1 MSVQIKSTFFDP
13 KVKVWHAIRTT
24 LLLCLLLVCG
34 QVSAQTTAKGTVIDA
49 TGEPV
54 IGATVV
60 EKGDPKNATVTD
72 FDGNFTLKLQ
82 KGKVVVI
89 SYIGMVSQEVTA
101 GPSMKITLQDDNA
114 ALEEVV
120 VVGYTSKARKDLT
133 GSVGSISGAKLAV
146 VPVSSAA
153 EALTGKIAGVQVTT
167 TDGQPGADINI
178 RVRGATSVTQSN
190 DPLYIVDG
198 FQVPNINDIPPT
210 DIASIDVLKDAS
222 LTAIYGAK
230 GGNGVVI
237 VTTKSAQAGK
247 VQVSFNGRLSVSSLA
262 RSLDLMNTGQ
272 FVDLMYDRA
281 SSNGGG
287 ARDSWQKAFRG
298 DFGNP
303 KDNALYYNKV
313 TNDWQDEVLGNHPM
327 SYSSNVTVG
336 GGSETTR
343 FNLSLTQSED
353 VGIILGSGVRR
364 TNINFKLNTKITKN
378 LEFTYN
384 PKLSYRRDQGAGGA
398 NVGSGGLVD
407 RVLRY
412 QPTAGLR
419 SWGSYGI
426 METAADA
433 ERFNLTNP
441 VSDINTN
448 TQKRHAYTMSQ
459 QFALQ
464 WTPIKGLRLRT
475 EGNYNI
481 SFRDTERYWGW
492 LTSTAQSA
500 VHQQK
505 PVAAL
510 TKRTVESYTW
520 TNTASYDMSI
530 KDMHNL
536 SFLLGQEIYH
546 TQYKESKQTAH
557 LFDQGIDA
565 ETAINNMALGEPYAQ
580 DTYTLRS
587 TPNRTASFFGQVS
600 YNFDH
605 KYLISATFRA
615 DGSSKFAPGKQWGYF
630 PSVSGAWVINKEK
643 FMKDVKW
650 VDQLKLR
657 AAFGLAG
664 NNNINDDMWRF
675 LYATNNAGGPEFAS
689 TTTANGELYYATPG
703 NYPNKDI
710 KWETTITRNVALD
723 ISLFGGRL
731 NITPEFYWNTTRDL
745 LYSSP
750 IPSVSGYSKQMQNIG
765 KVQNNGWELT
775 VNGDILRGKDYVLS
789 GNFTLGH
796 NKMTIKALNATDTR
810 IYNYAGAWKSSD
822 QNDYLLEV
830 GGELGL
836 MYGYVYDGLYTWD
849 EFLYPTT
856 STYAAQPKGKG
867 VVNGILVGGTITDG
881 YEGNSGNGVLASSHS
896 GYSTMPGK
904 IKIKDLN
911 GDGQIDVNDK
921 TVIGRTTPK
930 WQGGFGLSGQWKDFD
945 FVANFTYML
954 DFDVYNATAYALSS
968 MSSSQ
973 NSFTNVYSKF
983 NDGRWRYSAPDGFT
997 DLSGHNITGESLYKN
1012 GNLDGMPGLYKTLN
1026 ANASTWNPGDLVT
1039 NIMLD
1044 SFVEDGS
1051 FIRCS
1056 DVTLGYTL
1064 PKSISSKI
1072 YLNKVRAYVSVS
1084 NLFILTKYSGYDP
1097 EVDVQSGLTPSMDYN
1112 RYPRARQ
1119 FSFGVN
1125 VTF

>member
-1 MSVQIKSTFFDP
+1 MKDAM
-13 KVKVWHAIRTT
+13 KVLCKV
-24 LLLCLLLVCG
+24 CLLVAFFLTPLSALAQAQISG
-34 QVSAQTTAKGTVIDA
+34 QVVDA
-49 TGEPV
+49 TGETV
-54 IGATVV
+54 IGATIV
-60 EKGDPKNATVTD
+60 EKGNPKNAAVTD
-72 FDGNFTLKLQ
+72 FDGNFSIKVAS
-82 KGKVVVI
+82 GKILVI
-89 SYIGMVSQEVTA
+89 SYVGMKTQEVPAAA
-101 GPSMKITLQDDNA
+101 GMKVVMEDDNA
-114 ALEEVV
+114 SLDEVV
-120 VVGYTSKARKDLT
+120 VVGYTSRARKDLT
-133 GSVGSISGAKLAV
+133 GSVGSVSGAKLAI

-190 DPLYIVDG
+190 EPLYIVDG
-198 FQVPNINDIPPT
+198 FQAPNINDIPPS

-247 VQVSFNGRLSVSSLA
+247 VQVSFNGRLSVSSLS
-262 RSLDLMNTGQ
+262 RSLDIMNTGQ

-303 KDNALYYNKV
+303 KDNSIYYYKT
-313 TNDWQDEVLGNHPM
+313 TNDWQDEVLGNNPT
-327 SYSSNVTVG
+327 SYQANVTVG
-336 GGSETTR
+336 GGNETTR

-364 TNINFKLNTKITKN
+364 TNVNFKLNTKITKN
-378 LEFTYN
+378 LELTYN
-384 PKLSYRRDQGAGGA
+384 PKLTYRRDEGAGGA

-419 SWGSYGI
+419 SWGNYSI
-426 METAADA
+426 MESAADA

-441 VSDINTN
+441 VTDINTN
-448 TQKRHAYTMSQ
+448 TQKKHSYSISQ
-459 QFALQ
+459 QFALK
-464 WTPIKGLRLRT
+464 WTPISGLVLRS

-481 SFRDTERYWGW
+481 SFRNTQRYWGW
-492 LTSTAQSA
+492 LTQEGQKA

-505 PVAAL
+505 PVARL
-510 TKRTVESYTW
+510 TDRTVESYTW
-520 TNTASYDMSI
+520 TNTASYDTSI
-530 KDMHNL
+530 KDVHNL

-546 TQYKESKQTAH
+546 TQYKESQQAAH
-557 LFDQGIDA
+557 LFDIGIDA
-565 ETAINNMALGEPYAQ
+565 NTAINNMALGQPYAA

-587 TPNRTASFFGQVS
+587 TANRTASFFGQAS
-600 YNFDH
+600 YNYNH
-605 KYLISATFRA
+605 KYLLSATLRA
-615 DGSSKFAPGKQWGYF
+615 DGSSKFAPGNQWGYF
-630 PSVSGAWVINKEK
+630 PSISGAWVLNQEK
-643 FMKDVKW
+643 FLSDIKW
-650 VDQLKLR
+650 IDQLKIR
-657 AAFGLAG
+657 ASYGLAG
-664 NNNINDDMWRF
+664 NNNINDDLWRF
-675 LYATNNAGGPEFAS
+675 LYTSSNSGGPEFAS
-689 TTTANGELYYATPG
+689 TTTANGELYYTVPSD
-703 NYPNKDI
+703 YPNKDI
-710 KWETTITRNVALD
+710 KWETTITRNIAAD
-723 ISLFGGRL
+723 ISLWGGRL
-731 NITPEFYWNTTRDL
+731 SITPEFYWNTTRDL
-745 LYSSP
+745 LYRSY
-750 IPSVSGYSKQMQNIG
+750 IPGVSGYSRQMQNIG

-775 VNGDILRGKDYVLS
+775 LNADLLRGKDYVLS
-789 GNFTLGH
+789 ANLTLGH
-796 NKMTIKALNATDTR
+796 NKMTIKQLNRDDNR
-810 IYNYAGAWKSSD
+810 IFNNASAWKSSD
-822 QNDYLLEV
+822 QNDYMLEV

-856 STYAAQPKGKG
+856 STYAANPKGKG
-867 VVNGILVGGTITDG
+867 VVNGILVGGTVTDG
-881 YEGNSGNGVLASSHS
+881 YEGNSGNGVLGNSHS

-911 GDGQIDVNDK
+911 GDGQIDINDK

-930 WQGGFGLSGQWKDFD
+930 WQGGFGISGQWKDFD

-968 MSSSQ
+968 TSSNQ
-973 NSFTNVYSKF
+973 NTFTNVYSKF
-983 NDGRWRYSAPDGFT
+983 TDSRWRYSAPEGYT

-1012 GNLDGMPGLYKTLN
+1012 GNLDGMPGLYKDMN
-1026 ANASTWNPGDLVT
+1026 ANVNMWNPGDLVT

-1044 SFVEDGS
+1044 AFVEDGS

-1056 DVTLGYTL
+1056 DVTIGYTL
-1064 PKSISSKI
+1064 PKSIIKKI
-1072 YLNKVRAYVSVS
+1072 YLNKVRAYISAS
-1084 NLFILTKYSGYDP
+1084 NLFILTNYSGYDP

-1112 RYPRARQ
+1112 RYPRART
-1119 FSFGVN
+1119 FSFGLN

>member
-1 MSVQIKSTFFDP
+1 MSVQIKSIF
-13 KVKVWHAIRTT
+13 RTT
-24 LLLCLLLVCG
+24 LLMCLLLVCG

-49 TGEPV
+49 TGEAV

-101 GPSMKITLQDDNA
+101 GPNMKITMQDDNA
-114 ALEEVV
+114 VLEEVV
-120 VVGYTSKARKDLT
+120 KIGYTSKARKDLT
-133 GSVGSISGAKLAV
+133 GSVGSVSGAKLAI

-153 EALTGKIAGVQVTT
+153 EAMAGKIAGVQITT

-190 DPLYIVDG
+190 EPLYIVDG
-198 FQVPNINDIPPT
+198 FQVANINDIPPS

-230 GGNGVVI
+230 GGNGVVV

-247 VQVSFNGRLSVSSLA
+247 IQVTFNGRLSVSSLA
-262 RSLDLMNTGQ
+262 RSMDLMDTGQ

-281 SSNGGG
+281 AANGTRSSW
-287 ARDSWQKAFRG
+287 AKAFRG

-303 KDNALYYNKV
+303 RDNDLYYQLA
-313 TNDWQDEVLGNHPM
+313 TNDWQDEVLGNHPW
-327 SYSSNVTVG
+327 SYQANVTVG
-336 GGSETTR
+336 GGNESTK

-353 VGIILGSGVRR
+353 KGIILGSGVRR

-378 LEFTYN
+378 LDFTYN
-384 PKLSYRRDQGAGGA
+384 PKLTYRRDEGAGGA
-398 NVGSGGLVD
+398 NIGSGGLVD
-407 RVLRY
+407 RVLRF
-412 QPTAGLR
+412 QPTSGLR
-419 SWGSYGI
+419 GWGSYNV
-426 METAADA
+426 MENAADA

-441 VSDINTN
+441 VTDIGTN
-448 TQKRHAYTMSQ
+448 TQKRHNYAISQ
-459 QFALQ
+459 QFSLK
-464 WTPIKGLRLRT
+464 WNPISGLVLRS

-481 SFRDTERYWGW
+481 SFRDVQRYWGW
-492 LTSTAQSA
+492 LTTEGQKA
-500 VHQQK
+500 VHQQL
-505 PVAAL
+505 PVARM
-510 TKRTVESYTW
+510 TKRTTESYTW
-520 TNTASYDMSI
+520 TNTASYDTTV
-530 KDMHNL
+530 KDVHNL

-546 TQYKESKQTAH
+546 TQYKESQQAAH
-557 LFDQGIDA
+557 LFDKGINA
-565 ETAINNMALGEPYAQ
+565 ETAINNMALGQPYAQ
-580 DTYTLRS
+580 DTYTLTS
-587 TPNRTASFFGQVS
+587 TANRTASFFGQVS
-600 YNFDH
+600 YNYDH

-630 PSVSGAWVINKEK
+630 PSVSGAWVVNKEK
-643 FMKDVKW
+643 FLKDVKW
-650 VDQLKLR
+650 IDQLKIR

-664 NNNINDDMWRF
+664 NNNISDDLWRF
-675 LYATNNAGGPEFAS
+675 LYTTNNSGGPQFSS
-689 TTTANGELYYATPG
+689 TTSANGELYYGTPSPYG
-703 NYPNKDI
+703 NKDI
-710 KWETTITRNVALD
+710 KWETTITRNLAAD

-731 NITPEFYWNTTRDL
+731 SITPEFYWNTTRDL
-745 LYSSP
+745 LYSSV
-750 IPSVSGYSKQMQNIG
+750 IPSVSGYTRQMQNIG

-789 GNFTLGH
+789 ANFTLGH
-796 NKMTIKALNATDTR
+796 NKMTIKELNATDTR

-822 QNDYLLEV
+822 ENDYILEV
-830 GGELGL
+830 GNELGL

-849 EFLYPTT
+849 EF
-856 STYAAQPKGKG
+856 TYSAGDNYLATPRSKGM
-867 VVNGILVGGTITDG
+867 VNGILVGGTVTDG
-881 YEGNSGNGVLASSHS
+881 YEGNSGNGVIASSNS
-896 GYSTMPGK
+896 GYSTLPGK

-911 GDGQIDVNDK
+911 GDGQIDTNDK

-945 FVANFTYML
+945 FTANFTYMI
-954 DFDVYNATAYALSS
+954 DFDVYNATAFALSS
-968 MSSSQ
+968 TSGSQ
-973 NSFTNVYSKF
+973 NNFTNVYSKF
-983 NDGRWRYSAPDGFT
+983 ADGRWRYSNQT
-997 DLSGHNITGESLYKN
+997 TGETIYKSYY
-1012 GNLDGMPGLYKTLN
+1012 LDGQPGIYRELN
-1026 ANASTWNPGDLVT
+1026 ANANKWSPADLTT

-1044 SFVEDGS
+1044 QFVEDGS

-1064 PKSISSKI
+1064 PKSITKKLYI
-1072 YLNKVRAYVSVS
+1072 NKVRVYASAS

-1112 RYPRARQ
+1112 RYPRART
-1119 FSFGVN
+1119 FSFGLN

>member
-1 MSVQIKSTFFDP
+1 MSVKIKSIF
-13 KVKVWHAIRTT
+13 RTT

-34 QVSAQTTAKGTVIDA
+34 QVSAQTTAKGTVTDA

-60 EKGDPKNATVTD
+60 EKGNAKNAAVTD

-82 KGKVVVI
+82 NSKTIVI
-89 SYIGMVSQEVTA
+89 SYIGMVTQEVTA
-101 GPSMKITLQDDNA
+101 TGGDLKITLQDDNA

-133 GSVGSISGAKLAV
+133 GSVGSVSGAKLAI

-190 DPLYIVDG
+190 DPLFIVDG
-198 FQVPNINDIPPT
+198 FQVANINDIPPS

-237 VTTKSAQAGK
+237 VTTKSAKEGK
-247 VQVSFNGRLSVSSLA
+247 VQVTFNGRLSVSSLT
-262 RSLDLMNTGQ
+262 RSLDIMNTGQ

-303 KDNALYYNKV
+303 KDNALYYYQA

-327 SYSSNVTVG
+327 SYQANVSIG
-336 GGSETTR
+336 GGNETTR

-353 VGIILGSGVRR
+353 LGIILGSGVRR
-364 TNINFKLNTKITKN
+364 TNVNLKLNTKITKN
-378 LEFTYN
+378 LDFTYN
-384 PKLSYRRDQGAGGA
+384 PKFTFRRDEGAGGA

-419 SWGSYGI
+419 SWGSYSI
-426 METAADA
+426 MEVASDA

-441 VSDINTN
+441 VTDIATN
-448 TQKRHAYTMSQ
+448 TQKKHSYHMSQ
-459 QFALQ
+459 QFSLK
-464 WTPIKGLRLRT
+464 WNPIKNLILRS

-481 SFRDTERYWGW
+481 SFRDTQRYWGW
-492 LTSTAQSA
+492 LTSTGQSA
-500 VHQQK
+500 VHQQM
-505 PVAAL
+505 PVARL
-510 TKRTVESYTW
+510 TNRTTESYTW
-520 TNTASYDMSI
+520 TNTASYDMTI

-546 TQYKESKQTAH
+546 TQYKENQQGAH
-557 LFDQGIDA
+557 LFDKGIDA
-565 ETAINNMALGEPYAQ
+565 ETAINNMSLGQPYAQ

-587 TPNRTASFFGQVS
+587 TANRTASFFGQVS

-605 KYLISATFRA
+605 KYLLSATFRA
-615 DGSSKFAPGKQWGYF
+615 DGSSKFAPGNQWGYF
-630 PSVSGAWVINKEK
+630 PSVSGAWVVNREK
-643 FMKDVKW
+643 FLKDVKW
-650 VDQLKLR
+650 LDQLKIR

-664 NNNINDDMWRF
+664 NNNINDDLWRF
-675 LYATNNAGGPEFAS
+675 LYTSNSSGGPEFAS
-689 TTTANGELYYATPG
+689 TTASNGELYYSTPS

-710 KWETTITRNVALD
+710 KWETTITRNIAAD
-723 ISLFGGRL
+723 ISMFGGRL
-731 NITPEFYWNTTRDL
+731 TITPEFYWNTTRDL

-750 IPSVSGYSKQMQNIG
+750 IPGVSGYSKQMQNIG
-765 KVQNNGWELT
+765 KVANNGWEIT
-775 VNGDILRGKDYVLS
+775 VNGDVLRGKDFVLS
-789 GNFTLGH
+789 ANFTLGH
-796 NKMTIKALNATDTR
+796 NKMTIKELNATDTR

-822 QNDYLLEV
+822 ENDYLLEV

-849 EFLYPTT
+849 EFTYPTT
-856 STYAAQPKGKG
+856 STYAATPKGKG
-867 VVNGILVGGTITDG
+867 IVNGIIVGGTITDG
-881 YEGNSGNGVLASSHS
+881 YEGNSGNGVLGSSHS
-896 GYSTMPGK
+896 SYSTMPGK
-904 IKIKDLN
+904 IRLKDLN
-911 GDGQIDVNDK
+911 GDGQIDKNDK

-930 WQGGFGLSGQWKDFD
+930 WQGGFGVSGQWKDFD
-945 FVANFTYML
+945 FAANFTYML

-968 MSSSQ
+968 TSSSQ
-973 NSFTNVYSKF
+973 NNFTNVYSKF
-983 NDGRWRYSAPDGFT
+983 ANTRWRYAAPEGFT
-997 DLSGHNITGESLYKN
+997 DVDGHNITGESLYKN

-1026 ANASTWNPGDLVT
+1026 AKASMWNPGDLVT

-1044 SFVEDGS
+1044 AFVEDGS

-1056 DVTLGYTL
+1056 DVTIGYTL
-1064 PKSISSKI
+1064 PKSISTKLHI
-1072 YLNKVRAYVSVS
+1072 NKVRAYVSAS

-1112 RYPRARQ
+1112 RYPRART
-1119 FSFGVN
+1119 FSCGVN

>member
-1 MSVQIKSTFFDP
+1 MSVQIKSIF
-13 KVKVWHAIRTT
+13 RTT
-24 LLLCLLLVCG
+24 LLMCLLLVCG

-49 TGEPV
+49 TGEAV

-72 FDGNFTLKLQ
+72 FDGNFTLKLH

-89 SYIGMVSQEVTA
+89 SYIGMVSQEVNA
-101 GPSMKITLQDDNA
+101 GPNMKVTLQDDNA

-133 GSVGSISGAKLAV
+133 GSVGSVSGAKLAI

-153 EALTGKIAGVQVTT
+153 EAMAGKIAGVQITT

-190 DPLYIVDG
+190 EPLYIVDG
-198 FQVPNINDIPPT
+198 FQVANINDIPPS

-230 GGNGVVI
+230 GGNGVVV

-247 VQVSFNGRLSVSSLA
+247 IQVTFNGRLSVSSLA
-262 RSLDLMNTGQ
+262 RSMDLMDTGQ

-281 SSNGGG
+281 AANGTRSSW
-287 ARDSWQKAFRG
+287 AKAFRG

-303 KDNALYYNKV
+303 RDNDLYYQLT
-313 TNDWQDEVLGNHPM
+313 TNDWQDEVLGNHPW
-327 SYSSNVTVG
+327 SYQANVTVG
-336 GGSETTR
+336 GGNESTK

-353 VGIILGSGVRR
+353 KGIILGSGVRR

-378 LEFTYN
+378 LDFTYN
-384 PKLSYRRDQGAGGA
+384 PKLTYRRDEGAGGA
-398 NVGSGGLVD
+398 NIGSGGLVD
-407 RVLRY
+407 RVLRF
-412 QPTAGLR
+412 QPTSGLR
-419 SWGSYGI
+419 GWGSYNV
-426 METAADA
+426 MENAADA

-441 VSDINTN
+441 VTDIGTN
-448 TQKRHAYTMSQ
+448 TQKRHNYAISQ
-459 QFALQ
+459 QFSLK
-464 WTPIKGLRLRT
+464 WNPINGLVLRS

-481 SFRDTERYWGW
+481 SFRDVQRYWGW
-492 LTSTAQSA
+492 LTTEGQKA
-500 VHQQK
+500 VHQQL
-505 PVAAL
+505 PVARM
-510 TKRTVESYTW
+510 TKRTTESYTW
-520 TNTASYDMSI
+520 TNTASYDTSI
-530 KDMHNL
+530 KDVHNL

-546 TQYKESKQTAH
+546 TQYKESQQAAH
-557 LFDQGIDA
+557 LFDKGINA
-565 ETAINNMALGEPYAQ
+565 ETAINNMALGQPYAQ
-580 DTYTLRS
+580 DTYTLTS
-587 TPNRTASFFGQVS
+587 TANRTASFFGQVS
-600 YNFDH
+600 YNYDH

-630 PSVSGAWVINKEK
+630 PSVSGAWVVNKEK
-643 FMKDVKW
+643 FLKDVKW
-650 VDQLKLR
+650 IDQLKIR

-664 NNNINDDMWRF
+664 NNNISDDLWRF
-675 LYATNNAGGPEFAS
+675 LYTTNNSGGPQFSS
-689 TTTANGELYYATPG
+689 TTSANGELYYGTPSPYG
-703 NYPNKDI
+703 NKDI
-710 KWETTITRNVALD
+710 KWETTITRNLAAD

-731 NITPEFYWNTTRDL
+731 SITPEFYWNTTRDL
-745 LYSSP
+745 LYSSV
-750 IPSVSGYSKQMQNIG
+750 IPSVSGYTRQMQNIG

-789 GNFTLGH
+789 ANFTLGH
-796 NKMTIKALNATDTR
+796 NKMTIKELNATDTR

-822 QNDYLLEV
+822 ENDYILEV
-830 GGELGL
+830 GNELGL

-849 EFLYPTT
+849 EF
-856 STYAAQPKGKG
+856 TYSAGDNYLATPRSKGM
-867 VVNGILVGGTITDG
+867 VNGILVGGTVTDG
-881 YEGNSGNGVLASSHS
+881 YEGNSGNGVIASSNS
-896 GYSTMPGK
+896 GYSTLPGK

-911 GDGQIDVNDK
+911 GDGQIDTNDK

-945 FVANFTYML
+945 FTANFTYMI
-954 DFDVYNATAYALSS
+954 DFDVYNATAFALSS
-968 MSSSQ
+968 TSGSQ
-973 NSFTNVYSKF
+973 NNFTNVYSKF
-983 NDGRWRYSAPDGFT
+983 ADGRWRYSNQT
-997 DLSGHNITGESLYKN
+997 TGETIYKSYY
-1012 GNLDGMPGLYKTLN
+1012 LDGQPGIYRELN
-1026 ANASTWNPGDLVT
+1026 ANANKWSPADLTT

-1044 SFVEDGS
+1044 QFVEDGS

-1064 PKSISSKI
+1064 PKSITKKLYI
-1072 YLNKVRAYVSVS
+1072 NKVRVYASAS

-1112 RYPRARQ
+1112 RYPRART
-1119 FSFGVN
+1119 FSFGLN

>member
-1 MSVQIKSTFFDP
+1 MSV
-13 KVKVWHAIRTT
+13 KVKSIFRTT

-34 QVSAQTTAKGTVIDA
+34 QVSAQTTAKGTVTDA

-60 EKGDPKNATVTD
+60 EKGNAKNAAVTD

-82 KGKVVVI
+82 KSKTIVI
-89 SYIGMVSQEVTA
+89 SYIGMVTQEVNAT
-101 GPSMKITLQDDNA
+101 GGDLKITLQDDNA
-114 ALEEVV
+114 SLEEVV

-133 GSVGSISGAKLAV
+133 GSVGSVSGAKLAV

-178 RVRGATSVTQSN
+178 RVRGATSVTQSSE
-190 DPLYIVDG
+190 PLFIVDG
-198 FQVPNINDIPPT
+198 FQVPNINDIPPS

-222 LTAIYGAK
+222 LTAVYGAK

-247 VQVSFNGRLSVSSLA
+247 VQVSFNGRLSVSSLT
-262 RSLDLMNTGQ
+262 RSMKIMNTGQ

-303 KDNALYYNKV
+303 KDNILYYNQP
-313 TNDWQDEVLGNHPM
+313 TYDWQDEVLGNHPM
-327 SYSSNVTVG
+327 SYQANVTVG
-336 GGSETTR
+336 GGSESTR

-364 TNINFKLNTKITKN
+364 TNVNFKLNTKITKN

-384 PKLSYRRDQGAGGA
+384 PKLTYRRDEGAGGA

-419 SWGSYGI
+419 SWGNYSI
-426 METAADA
+426 MEDAADA

-448 TQKRHAYTMSQ
+448 TQKKHSYAISQ
-459 QFALQ
+459 QFSLK
-464 WTPIKGLRLRT
+464 WTPIKGLVLRS

-481 SFRDTERYWGW
+481 SFRDTQRYWGW
-492 LTSTAQSA
+492 LTSEGQKT
-500 VHQQK
+500 VHQQM

-510 TKRTVESYTW
+510 TNRTTESYTW

-530 KDMHNL
+530 KLHNL
-536 SFLLGQEIYH
+536 SFLLGQEIYN
-546 TQYKESKQTAH
+546 TQYKENKQTAH
-557 LFDQGIDA
+557 LFDRGIDA
-565 ETAINNMALGEPYAQ
+565 ETAINNMALGQPYAQ

-605 KYLISATFRA
+605 KYLLSATFRA
-615 DGSSKFAPGKQWGYF
+615 DGSSKFAPGNQGGYF
-630 PSVSGAWVINKEK
+630 PSISGAWVVNKEK
-643 FMKDVKW
+643 FLKDVKW
-650 VDQLKLR
+650 IDQLKIR

-664 NNNINDDMWRF
+664 NNNISDDLWRF
-675 LYATNNAGGPEFAS
+675 LYTSNNSGGPEFAS
-689 TTTANGELYYATPG
+689 TTTANGELYYSTPG

-710 KWETTITRNVALD
+710 KWETTITRNLAAD
-723 ISLFGGRL
+723 ISLFGGRIT
-731 NITPEFYWNTTRDL
+731 ITPEFYWNTTRDL
-745 LYSSP
+745 LYQSP
-750 IPSVSGYSKQMQNIG
+750 IPGVSGYSRQMQNIG
-765 KVQNNGWELT
+765 KVQNDGWELT

-789 GNFTLGH
+789 ANFTLGH

-810 IYNYAGAWKSSD
+810 IFNYAGAWKSSD

-856 STYAAQPKGKG
+856 QTYAANPKGKG
-867 VVNGILVGGTITDG
+867 LVNGILVGGTITDG
-881 YEGNSGNGVLASSHS
+881 YEGNSGNGVLGGSHS

-911 GDGQIDVNDK
+911 GDGQIDENDK

-930 WQGGFGLSGQWKDFD
+930 WQGGFGISGQWKDFD

-968 MSSSQ
+968 MSTGQ
-973 NSFTNVYSKF
+973 NNFTNVYSKF
-983 NDGRWRYSAPDGFT
+983 ADGRWRYSAPDGFT

-1012 GNLDGMPGLYKTLN
+1012 GNLDGMPGLYKDMN
-1026 ANASTWNPGDLVT
+1026 ANAKMWNPADLVT

-1044 SFVEDGS
+1044 AFVEDGS

-1056 DVTLGYTL
+1056 DVTIGYTL
-1064 PKSISSKI
+1064 PKSLVKKI
-1072 YLNKVRAYVSVS
+1072 YVNKVRAYVSAS

-1112 RYPRARQ
+1112 RYPRART
-1119 FSFGVN
+1119 FSCGVN

>member
-1 MSVQIKSTFFDP
+1 MKDAM
-13 KVKVWHAIRTT
+13 KVLCKV
-24 LLLCLLLVCG
+24 CLLVAFFLTPLSALAQAQISG
-34 QVSAQTTAKGTVIDA
+34 QVVDA
-49 TGEPV
+49 TGETV
-54 IGATVV
+54 IGATIV
-60 EKGDPKNATVTD
+60 EKGNPKNAAVTD
-72 FDGNFTLKLQ
+72 FDGNFSIKVAS
-82 KGKVVVI
+82 GKILVI
-89 SYIGMVSQEVTA
+89 SYVGMKTQEVPAAT
-101 GPSMKITLQDDNA
+101 GMKVVLEDDNA
-114 ALEEVV
+114 SLDEVV
-120 VVGYTSKARKDLT
+120 VVGYTSRARKDLT
-133 GSVGSISGAKLAV
+133 GSVGSVSGAKLAV

-190 DPLYIVDG
+190 EPLYIVDG
-198 FQVPNINDIPPT
+198 FQVPNINDIPPS

-247 VQVSFNGRLSVSSLA
+247 VQVSFNGRLSVSSLS
-262 RSLDLMNTGQ
+262 RSLDIMNTGQ

-281 SSNGGG
+281 SSNGNG

-303 KDNALYYNKV
+303 KDNSIYYFKT
-313 TNDWQDEVLGNHPM
+313 TNDWQDEVLGNKPI
-327 SYSSNVTVG
+327 SYQANVTVG
-336 GGSETTR
+336 GGNETTR

-353 VGIILGSGVRR
+353 LGIILGSGVRR
-364 TNINFKLNTKITKN
+364 TNVNFKLNTKITKN

-384 PKLSYRRDQGAGGA
+384 PKLTYRRDEGAGGA

-419 SWGSYGI
+419 SWGNYSI
-426 METAADA
+426 MESAADA

-441 VSDINTN
+441 VADINTN
-448 TQKRHAYTMSQ
+448 TQKKHNYSISQ
-459 QFALQ
+459 QFALK
-464 WTPIKGLRLRT
+464 WTPISGLVLRS

-481 SFRDTERYWGW
+481 SFRNTQRYWGW
-492 LTSTAQSA
+492 LTSEGQKA

-505 PVAAL
+505 PVARL
-510 TKRTVESYTW
+510 TDRTVESYTW
-520 TNTASYDMSI
+520 TNTASYDTSI
-530 KDMHNL
+530 KDVHNL

-546 TQYKESKQTAH
+546 TQYKEIQQAAH
-557 LFDQGIDA
+557 LFDIGIDA
-565 ETAINNMALGEPYAQ
+565 NTAINNMALGQPYAA

-587 TPNRTASFFGQVS
+587 TANRTASFFGQAS
-600 YNFDH
+600 YNYNH
-605 KYLISATFRA
+605 KYLLSATLRA
-615 DGSSKFAPGKQWGYF
+615 DGSSKFAPGNQWGYF
-630 PSVSGAWVINKEK
+630 PSISGAWVLNQEK
-643 FMKDVKW
+643 FLSDVKW
-650 VDQLKLR
+650 IDQLKIR
-657 AAFGLAG
+657 ASYGLAG
-664 NNNINDDMWRF
+664 NNNINDDLWRF
-675 LYATNNAGGPEFAS
+675 LYTSSNSGGPEFAS
-689 TTTANGELYYATPG
+689 TTTANGELYYTVPSD
-703 NYPNKDI
+703 YPNKDI
-710 KWETTITRNVALD
+710 KWETTITRNLAAD

-731 NITPEFYWNTTRDL
+731 SITPEFYWNTTRDL
-745 LYSSP
+745 LYRSY
-750 IPSVSGYSKQMQNIG
+750 IPGVSGYSRQMQNIG

-775 VNGDILRGKDYVLS
+775 LNADLLRGKDYVLS
-789 GNFTLGH
+789 ANLTLGH
-796 NKMTIKALNATDTR
+796 NKMTIKQLNRDDNR
-810 IYNYAGAWKSSD
+810 IFNNASAWKSSD
-822 QNDYLLEV
+822 QNDYMLEV

-856 STYAAQPKGKG
+856 STYAANPKGKG
-867 VVNGILVGGTITDG
+867 VVNGILIGGTVTDG
-881 YEGNSGNGVLASSHS
+881 YEGNSGNGVLGNSHS

-911 GDGQIDVNDK
+911 GDGQIDINDK

-930 WQGGFGLSGQWKDFD
+930 WQGGFGISGQWKDFD

-968 MSSSQ
+968 TSSNQ
-973 NSFTNVYSKF
+973 YTFTNVYSKF
-983 NDGRWRYSAPDGFT
+983 TDNRWRYSAPDGYT

-1012 GNLDGMPGLYKTLN
+1012 GNLDGMPGLYRDMN
-1026 ANASTWNPGDLVT
+1026 ANVNMWNPGDLVT

-1044 SFVEDGS
+1044 AFVEDGS

-1056 DVTLGYTL
+1056 DVTIGYTL
-1064 PKSISSKI
+1064 PKSIIKKI
-1072 YLNKVRAYVSVS
+1072 FLNKVRAYISAS
-1084 NLFILTKYSGYDP
+1084 NLFILTNYSGYDP

-1112 RYPRARQ
+1112 RYPRART
-1119 FSFGVN
+1119 FSFGLN

>member
-1 MSVQIKSTFFDP
+1 MSVKIKSIF
-13 KVKVWHAIRTT
+13 RTT

-34 QVSAQTTAKGTVIDA
+34 QVTAQTTAKGTVTDA

-60 EKGDPKNATVTD
+60 EKGNAKNATVTD

-82 KGKVVVI
+82 QSKTMVI
-89 SYIGMVSQEVTA
+89 SYVGMVTQEVTA
-101 GPSMKITLQDDNA
+101 TGSDLKITLQDDNA
-114 ALEEVV
+114 SLEEVV

-133 GSVGSISGAKLAV
+133 GSVGSVSGAKLAV

-153 EALTGKIAGVQVTT
+153 EALAGKIAGVQITT

-190 DPLYIVDG
+190 DPLFIVDG
-198 FQVPNINDIPPT
+198 FQVANINDIPPT

-247 VQVSFNGRLSVSSLA
+247 VQVTFNGRLSTSSLA
-262 RSLDLMNTGQ
+262 RSLDIMNTGQ

-303 KDNALYYNKV
+303 KDNAIYYSMP
-313 TNDWQDEVLGNHPM
+313 TNDWQDEVLGNHPT

-336 GGSETTR
+336 GGNESTR

-364 TNINFKLNTKITKN
+364 TNVNFKLSTKITKN
-378 LEFTYN
+378 LELTYN
-384 PKLSYRRDQGAGGA
+384 PKLTYRRDEGAGGA

-419 SWGSYGI
+419 SWGNYSI
-426 METAADA
+426 MENAADA

-441 VSDINTN
+441 VSDIKTN
-448 TQKRHAYTMSQ
+448 TQKKHNYAVSQ
-459 QFALQ
+459 QFALK
-464 WTPIKGLRLRT
+464 WTPMKGLVLRS

-481 SFRDTERYWGW
+481 SFRDTQRYYGW
-492 LTSTAQSA
+492 LTSTGQSA

-505 PVAAL
+505 PVAVL
-510 TKRTVESYTW
+510 TNRTTESYTW
-520 TNTASYDMSI
+520 TNTASYDMTL
-530 KDMHNL
+530 KEVHNL
-536 SFLLGQEIYH
+536 SFLLGQEIYN
-546 TQYKESKQTAH
+546 TQYKENQQAAH
-557 LFDQGIDA
+557 LFDIGIDA
-565 ETAINNMALGEPYAQ
+565 ETALNNMALGQPYAQ
-580 DTYTLRS
+580 DTYTKRS
-587 TPNRTASFFGQVS
+587 TANRTASFFGQLS
-600 YNFDH
+600 YNLDH
-605 KYLISATFRA
+605 KYLLSATFRA
-615 DGSSKFAPGKQWGYF
+615 DGSSKFAPGNQWGYF
-630 PSVSGAWVINKEK
+630 PSISGAWVVNREK
-643 FMKDVKW
+643 FLKDVKW
-650 VDQLKLR
+650 IDQLKIR

-664 NNNINDDMWRF
+664 NNNISDDLWRF
-675 LYATNNAGGPEFAS
+675 LYTSNNSGGPEFGS
-689 TTTANGELYYATPG
+689 TTTANGELYYSTPG

-710 KWETTITRNVALD
+710 KWETTITRNIAAD
-723 ISLFGGRL
+723 ISLLGGRIT
-731 NITPEFYWNTTRDL
+731 ITPEVYWNTTRDL

-750 IPSVSGYSKQMQNIG
+750 IPGVSGYSKQMQNIG

-789 GNFTLGH
+789 ANFTLGH
-796 NKMTIKALNATDTR
+796 NKMTIKELNATDTR
-810 IYNYAGAWKSSD
+810 IFNHASAWKSSD
-822 QNDYLLEV
+822 EQDYLLEV

-836 MYGYVYDGLYTWD
+836 MYGYIYDGLYTWD
-849 EFLYPTT
+849 EFTYPTT
-856 STYAAQPKGKG
+856 STYASNPKSKG
-867 VVNGILVGGTITDG
+867 TVNGILVGGTITDG

-904 IKIKDLN
+904 IKIRDLN
-911 GDGQIDVNDK
+911 GDGQIDQNDK

-968 MSSSQ
+968 TSSSQ
-973 NSFTNVYSKF
+973 NNFTNVYSRF
-983 NDGRWRYSAPDGFT
+983 ADGRWRYSAPDGFT
-997 DLSGHNITGESLYKN
+997 DLSGHDITGESLHKN
-1012 GNLDGMPGLYKTLN
+1012 GNLDGMPGLYHDMN
-1026 ANASTWNPGDLVT
+1026 ANVNTWNPGDLVT

-1044 SFVEDGS
+1044 AFVEDGS

-1056 DVTLGYTL
+1056 DITIGYTL
-1064 PKSISSKI
+1064 PKGIVKKI
-1072 YLNKVRAYVSVS
+1072 YLNKVRAYVSAS
-1084 NLFILTKYSGYDP
+1084 NLFILTNYSGYDP

-1112 RYPRARQ
+1112 RYPRART
-1119 FSFGVN
+1119 FSFGLN

>member
-1 MSVQIKSTFFDP
+1 MV
-13 KVKVWHAIRTT
+13 
-24 LLLCLLLVCG
+24 
-34 QVSAQTTAKGTVIDA
+34 DA
-49 TGEPV
+49 TGETV
-54 IGATVV
+54 IGATIV
-60 EKGDPKNATVTD
+60 EKGNPKNAAVTD
-72 FDGNFTLKLQ
+72 FDGNFSIKVAS
-82 KGKVVVI
+82 GKILVI
-89 SYIGMVSQEVTA
+89 SYVGMKTQEVPAAT
-101 GPSMKITLQDDNA
+101 GMKVVLEDDNA
-114 ALEEVV
+114 SLDEVV
-120 VVGYTSKARKDLT
+120 VVGYTSRARKDLT
-133 GSVGSISGAKLAV
+133 GSVGSVSGAKLAV

-190 DPLYIVDG
+190 EPLYIVDG
-198 FQVPNINDIPPT
+198 FQVPNINDIPPS

-230 GGNGVVI
+230 GGNGVII

-247 VQVSFNGRLSVSSLA
+247 VQVSFNGRLSVSSLS
-262 RSLDLMNTGQ
+262 RSLDIMNTGQ

-281 SSNGGG
+281 SSNGNG

-303 KDNALYYNKV
+303 KDNSIYYYKT
-313 TNDWQDEVLGNHPM
+313 TNDWQDEVLGNKPI
-327 SYSSNVTVG
+327 SYQANVTVG
-336 GGSETTR
+336 GGNETTR
-343 FNLSLTQSED
+343 FNLSLAQSED

-364 TNINFKLNTKITKN
+364 TNVNFKLNTKITKN

-384 PKLSYRRDQGAGGA
+384 PKLTYRRDEGAGGA

-419 SWGSYGI
+419 SWGNYSI
-426 METAADA
+426 MESAADA

-441 VSDINTN
+441 VNDIMTN
-448 TQKRHAYTMSQ
+448 TQKKHSYSISQ
-459 QFALQ
+459 QFALK
-464 WTPIKGLRLRT
+464 WTPISGLVLRS

-481 SFRDTERYWGW
+481 SFRNTQRYWGW
-492 LTSTAQSA
+492 LTQEGQKA

-505 PVAAL
+505 PVARL
-510 TKRTVESYTW
+510 TDRTVESYTW
-520 TNTASYDMSI
+520 TNTASYDTSI
-530 KDMHNL
+530 KDVHNL

-546 TQYKESKQTAH
+546 TQYKESQQAAH
-557 LFDQGIDA
+557 LFDIGIDA
-565 ETAINNMALGEPYAQ
+565 NTAINNMALGQPYAA

-587 TPNRTASFFGQVS
+587 TANRTASFFGQAS
-600 YNFDH
+600 YNYNH
-605 KYLISATFRA
+605 KYLLSATLRA
-615 DGSSKFAPGKQWGYF
+615 DGSSKFAPGNQWGYF
-630 PSVSGAWVINKEK
+630 PSISGAWVLNQEK
-643 FMKDVKW
+643 FLSDVKW
-650 VDQLKLR
+650 IDQLKIR
-657 AAFGLAG
+657 ASYGLAG
-664 NNNINDDMWRF
+664 NNNINDDLWRF
-675 LYATNNAGGPEFAS
+675 LYTSSNSGGPEFAS
-689 TTTANGELYYATPG
+689 TTTANGELYYTVPSD
-703 NYPNKDI
+703 YPNKDI
-710 KWETTITRNVALD
+710 KWETTITRNLAAD

-731 NITPEFYWNTTRDL
+731 SITPEFYWNTTRDL
-745 LYSSP
+745 LYRSY
-750 IPSVSGYSKQMQNIG
+750 IPGVSGYSRQMQNIG

-775 VNGDILRGKDYVLS
+775 LNADLLRGKDYVLS
-789 GNFTLGH
+789 ANLTLGH
-796 NKMTIKALNATDTR
+796 NKMTIKQLNRDDNR
-810 IYNYAGAWKSSD
+810 IFNNASAWKSSD
-822 QNDYLLEV
+822 QNDYMLEV

-856 STYAAQPKGKG
+856 STYAANPKGKG
-867 VVNGILVGGTITDG
+867 VVNGILIGGTVTDG
-881 YEGNSGNGVLASSHS
+881 YEGNSGNGVLGNSHS

-911 GDGQIDVNDK
+911 GDGQIDINDK

-930 WQGGFGLSGQWKDFD
+930 WQGGFGISGQWKDFD

-968 MSSSQ
+968 TSSNQ
-973 NSFTNVYSKF
+973 YTFTNVYSKF
-983 NDGRWRYSAPDGFT
+983 TDNRWRYSAPDGYT

-1012 GNLDGMPGLYKTLN
+1012 GNLDGMPGLYRDMN
-1026 ANASTWNPGDLVT
+1026 ANVNMWNPGDLVT

-1044 SFVEDGS
+1044 AFVEDGS

-1056 DVTLGYTL
+1056 DVTIGYTL
-1064 PKSISSKI
+1064 PKSIIKKI
-1072 YLNKVRAYVSVS
+1072 FLNKVRAYISAS
-1084 NLFILTKYSGYDP
+1084 NLFILTNYSGYDP

-1112 RYPRARQ
+1112 RYPRART
-1119 FSFGVN
+1119 FSFGLN